1 LTISKQIVTG
11 QAVKETNS
19 ETSLEI
25 VLCFFYF
32 CFDFDVIGFDL
43 FGNNSFY
50 ENQINCNM

>member
-25 VLCFFYF
+25 VFCFFYF